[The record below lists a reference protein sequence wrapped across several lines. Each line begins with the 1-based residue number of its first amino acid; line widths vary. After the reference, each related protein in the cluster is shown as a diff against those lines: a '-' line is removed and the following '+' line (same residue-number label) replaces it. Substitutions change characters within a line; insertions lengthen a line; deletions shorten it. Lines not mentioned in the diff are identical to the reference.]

1 MVCWSV
7 QHRHSDVARVQAKT
21 MCELCKLHKEDL
33 NTLLKVLSLITDIDT
48 GINADEDTDT
58 DTDTP

>member
-1 MVCWSV
+1 
-7 QHRHSDVARVQAKT
+7 VARVQAKT

-48 GINADEDTDT
+48 GINADADTDTDT